1 MFDAFEEAGPQS
13 GQGYSEDLNGYNP
26 EGIARFD
33 ATRKNG
39 RRCSAALAHLKP
51 ALARGNITLL
61 TRAQVLK
68 LDIEGNSASGVTFQ
82 QKGKIRSVKA
92 NKEVILS
99 GGAINSPHLL
109 MLSGIGPSEHLKDHG
124 INVHV
129 DLPGVGQ
136 NLQDHSTII
145 LQYACKKSF
154 PIHKVNQPHRKL
166 ATGIQWVFTKKGI
179 ATSNIWEAGGLIRSS
194 SCLLYT
200 SPSPRD
206 KRQSRMPSSA

>member
-1 MFDAFEEAGPQS
+1 MKKRDDNLDKVILKISTVF
-13 GQGYSEDLNGYNP
+13 NP

-33 ATRKNG
+33 ATRKHG
-39 RRCSAALAHLKP
+39 RRCSAAGAHLRP

-61 TRAQVLK
+61 TKAQVMK
-68 LDIEGNSASGVTFQ
+68 INISGNSVNGITFKH
-82 QKGKIRSVKA
+82 KGKLHSVEA

-109 MLSGIGPSEHLKDHG
+109 MLSGIGPSKHLKEHG
-124 INVHV
+124 IDVQV

-136 NLQDHSTII
+136 NLQDHVSVI

-166 ATGIQWVFTKKGI
+166 ATGIRWV
-179 ATSNIWEAGGLIRSS
+179 
-194 SCLLYT
+194 YY
-200 SPSPRD
+200 
-206 KRQSRMPSSA
+206 